1 MSAWKSRDKL
11 RALSIV
17 TAAPPVAQL
26 DRAPGFEPGC
36 REVESLRAGLTKK
49 RPLTGAFLFGRDLEV
64 SNSRVQ
70 AETPQ
75 RPDQRGADKAHLSE
89 LGRQRKGP
97 S

>member
-1 MSAWKSRDKL
+1 MSAWKTHDKL
-11 RALSIV
+11 HALSTV

-36 REVESLRAGLTKK
+36 REFESLRAGHTKK
-49 RPLTGAFLFGRDLEV
+49 RPLTGAFLFGGNLEV

-75 RPDQRGADKAHLSE
+75 RPDQRGADKAHLFE
-89 LGRQRKGP
+89 LGIQRKGP